1 MITEINKAMQK
12 CFKNGVTVYP
22 VKVLG
27 GWVIEYDV
35 NGIPKQ
41 FDKVIQLK
49 EINKSVTK
57 TYLHLANKL

>member
-1 MITEINKAMQK
+1 MQK

-22 VKVLG
+22 IKVSG

-35 NGIPKQ
+35 NGKSKQ
-41 FDKVIQLK
+41 FDKVIPPK
-49 EINKSVTK
+49 EINESVIK